1 MPDFTPTPPI
11 LAVARPPTIVGIV
24 GNPKPRS
31 RTFQLAESVAQAF
44 AEATGGRVDTLI
56 DLVDIQGGLFAW
68 GDPSVGAALERVFAA
83 DVLVVASPV
92 YKATY
97 TGLLKA
103 FGDQISQGQLNG
115 KLALPVMMGGADNHA
130 LAVEH
135 ELRPLLVELGAT
147 CATPGLY
154 VLESRADERDAVA
167 REYLERLGKNFAFGR

>member
-1 MPDFTPTPPI
+1 
-11 LAVARPPTIVGIV
+11 VVGVV
-24 GNPKPRS
+24 GNPKARS
-31 RTFQLAESVAQAF
+31 RTYQLAESVAEAF
-44 AEATGGRVDTLI
+44 AGATGGRVDTLI
-56 DLVDIQGGLFAW
+56 DLVEIQGGLFGW
-68 GDPSVGAALERVFAA
+68 GDPTVGAALERVFAA

-135 ELRPLLVELGAT
+135 QLRPLLVELGAT

-154 VLESRADERDAVA
+154 VLEARAEERGAVA
-167 REYLERLGKNFAFGR
+167 REYVERLGKNLALRR

>member
-1 MPDFTPTPPI
+1 MID
-11 LAVARPPTIVGIV
+11 
-24 GNPKPRS
+24 
-31 RTFQLAESVAQAF
+31 LAE
-44 AEATGGRVDTLI
+44 
-56 DLVDIQGGLFAW
+56 IQGGLFAW
-68 GDPSVGAALERVFAA
+68 GDPAVGAALERVFAA

-135 ELRPLLVELGAT
+135 QLRPLLVELGAT

-154 VLESRADERDAVA
+154 VLESRAEERTVVA
-167 REYLERLGKNFAFGR
+167 GEYIARLRQTLRMADSRSSTA